1 MPQNDQPLPVLSSD
15 ELGPLVPCPL
25 CGADKGYNLDE
36 GSTYR
41 WWSVCCAECGQEV
54 SEARAKYPAE
64 TTPRVGTADH
74 AWNEAGRHANQLR
87 QALRQ
92 VAQAHAWLAF
102 GECRSFGAD
111 VALLSPSDADAVARV
126 ALGEFR
132 EGPNDGSNW
141 LAGGAA
147 CIKSS

>member
-1 MPQNDQPLPVLSSD
+1 MNTTETGQPLAVLSS
-15 ELGPLVPCPL
+15 EGLGSLVPCPL
-25 CGADKGYNLDE
+25 CGADKGYKLCA

-41 WWSVCCAECGQEV
+41 WWAVCCAECGQEV
-54 SEARAKYPAE
+54 SEARAKYPAA
-64 TTPRVGTADH
+64 TKPRVETADR

-111 VALLSPSDADAVARV
+111 VPLLHASDADAVARV

-132 EGPNDGSNW
+132 EGPNVR
-141 LAGGAA
+141 AERPQPQPE
-147 CIKSS
+147 